1 MATTTTTTAP
11 PAPAR
16 RQARAIAHE
25 SLLYLASHPLI
36 WPLALASSRWPILR
50 LPGIG
55 VVVNDP
61 ALAKAILQRDR
72 EFTKTGPGSMGPL
85 YDQVLGPYALLNM
98 DGPDHRALRTRL
110 AGVFS
115 PTGVAATTAEVF
127 AAPLADAT
135 ATLAAGGQVDLAD
148 LARDLTGQMTCR
160 LLGIVPA
167 PGEERA
173 TALRVS
179 ALAERLTSMVPL
191 SSRALSPRR
200 VQAIRQPLDDL
211 TDTARRSFDDPDLP
225 PTAIVRRLREA
236 GLDFDEVRG
245 VLASLFIVGTQ
256 TVAVALPRIVALL
269 IDTGQLPLLRQRP
282 ELLPGAIDEG
292 LRCTAPTPATVR
304 AVAQPVTIAG
314 HRLIAGERILL
325 LTHNCAKN
333 PRLFPAPWR
342 YDPARAHPPEARHL
356 WFGAGPHFCLGFA
369 LAQEEL
375 RVALDA
381 LSAVP
386 GGLTIVGRRP
396 SFGFLPRYERLIV
409 RAGRDR

>member
-11 PAPAR
+11 PPPAR
-16 RQARAIAHE
+16 PPPPPPAPPPRPPPGHPPPVGAHE

-72 EFTKTGPGSMGPL
+72 EFTKTSPGSMGPL

-160 LLGIVPA
+160 LLGIVP
-167 PGEERA
+167 
-173 TALRVS
+173 S
-179 ALAERLTSMVPL
+179 
-191 SSRALSPRR
+191 
-200 VQAIRQPLDDL
+200 
-211 TDTARRSFDDPDLP
+211 
-225 PTAIVRRLREA
+225 
-236 GLDFDEVRG
+236 
-245 VLASLFIVGTQ
+245 
-256 TVAVALPRIVALL
+256 
-269 IDTGQLPLLRQRP
+269 
-282 ELLPGAIDEG
+282 
-292 LRCTAPTPATVR
+292 
-304 AVAQPVTIAG
+304 
-314 HRLIAGERILL
+314 
-325 LTHNCAKN
+325 
-333 PRLFPAPWR
+333 
-342 YDPARAHPPEARHL
+342 RAHPGSLRLVRLLEERGLVGREKA
-356 WFGAGPHFCLGFA
+356 A
-369 LAQEEL
+369 LAVDEL
-375 RVALDA
+375 VEPAAPQPHTSSR
-381 LSAVP
+381 
-386 GGLTIVGRRP
+386 
-396 SFGFLPRYERLIV
+396 
-409 RAGRDR
+409 